1 MVRGVGPCHM
11 DMFQEL
17 CGVGIDAE
25 AEDHLLNPLR
35 PKGILGID
43 VDSTPG
49 KPPFLLRQLDVDR
62 HLVHDLTF
70 S

>member
-1 MVRGVGPCHM
+1 MVRGVGPSHM

-17 CGVGIDAE
+17 CGVGIDTE

-35 PKGILGID
+35 PESILGID

-49 KPPFLLRQLDVDR
+49 KPPFFLRQLDVDR